1 MSEFL
6 MQHLQ
11 VLGFLCSPFGQ
22 ECATI
27 SGRSLVHHQCT
38 HMHTGSKQLAVE
50 FDRLQDWES
59 LGSKDDDELGAIAVG
74 EQVAQLGEPIPAA
87 HQYPADLL
95 IPLRPAVDF
104 AAGTDDP
111 GR

>member
-6 MQHLQ
+6 VQHLQ

-27 SGRSLVHHQCT
+27 SGRSLVPHQCA
-38 HMHTGSKQLAVE
+38 HMHTGSQQLAVA
-50 FDRLQDWES
+50 FGGPQDWDA
-59 LGSKDDDELGAIAVG
+59 LGSKDDDELAAIAVG
-74 EQVAQLGEPIPAA
+74 EQVAQLGEAIPATQ
-87 HQYPADLL
+87 QYPADLL
-95 IPLRPAVDF
+95 IPLGPAVDF